1 MLHQETNVAS
11 AAKKAPLGNLGCE
24 WPADCRAQIEAAAPV
39 DTIIYR
45 EVSAAF
51 DTRVKAQG
59 ATFAKRVSML
69 RATRTAHQTLQRSK
83 HGSAQPPGAIMTK
96 ITGPESMVA
105 FEARM
110 VARGKEKMLNGKCTG
125 LLEGESEAAAKLCNN
140 VNADTQYML
149 LHKAARPPEA
159 TMHTVTY

>member
-1 MLHQETNVAS
+1 MAS
-11 AAKKAPLGNLGCE
+11 AEKKAPLGNLGCD

-69 RATRTAHQTLQRSK
+69 RATRTAHHTLQRSK
-83 HGSAQPPGAIMTK
+83 HESAQPPGAIMTK

-140 VNADTQYML
+140 VNADTQYI
-149 LHKAARPPEA
+149 LHKAARPPED

>member
-1 MLHQETNVAS
+1 MAS
-11 AAKKAPLGNLGCE
+11 AAKINGSSLGNLGCE

-39 DTIIYR
+39 DTIIYK

-69 RATRTAHQTLQRSK
+69 RATRTAHHTLKLSK
-83 HGSAQPPGAIMTK
+83 HGSAQPPGAIMK
-96 ITGPESMVA
+96 EKGPESVAA

-110 VARGKEKMLNGKCTG
+110 VARGKGNMLNGKCTG
-125 LLEGESEAAAKLCNN
+125 LLEGESEAAAMLCNK

-149 LHKAARPPEA
+149 LHKAARPPED

>member
-11 AAKKAPLGNLGCE
+11 AAEKAPLGNLGCE

-39 DTIIYR
+39 DTIIYK

-69 RATRTAHQTLQRSK
+69 RATRTAHHTLKLSK
-83 HGSAQPPGAIMTK
+83 HGSAQPPGAIMK
-96 ITGPESMVA
+96 EKGPESVAA

-110 VARGKEKMLNGKCTG
+110 VARGKGNMLNGKCTG
-125 LLEGESEAAAKLCNN
+125 LLEGESEAAAKLCNK

-149 LHKAARPPEA
+149 LHKAARPPED

>member
-1 MLHQETNVAS
+1 M
-11 AAKKAPLGNLGCE
+11 
-24 WPADCRAQIEAAAPV
+24 
-39 DTIIYR
+39 
-45 EVSAAF
+45 SAAF

-69 RATRTAHQTLQRSK
+69 RATRIAHHTLQRSK
-83 HGSAQPPGAIMTK
+83 HGSAQPPGAIMK
-96 ITGPESMVA
+96 EKGPESVAA

-149 LHKAARPPEA
+149 LHEAARPPEA